1 LILYRY
7 LYFMFNI
14 SSFLQKFSKDLNSTE
29 LNRKQII
36 DIIKKH
42 TQIELSLVDI
52 EIKDYIMETK
62 SSPAVKNKI
71 FMYKEKILEEIN
83 RSVSQKIVDIR

>member
-1 LILYRY
+1 
-7 LYFMFNI
+7 MFNI